1 MDDWSAEGG
10 EGIKD
15 RGNRARLPPLSDTT
29 VLEYFPI
36 LYREISRPGGNG
48 KTVSRLDHNR
58 IWPNA

>member
-1 MDDWSAEGG
+1 MDDWSAEG
-10 EGIKD
+10 
-15 RGNRARLPPLSDTT
+15 GNRARLPPLSDTT
-29 VLEYFPI
+29 VLKYFPI